1 MNKEEIEI
9 LIGSYLAKARDISYK
24 FSTGNLG
31 NENYIQQF
39 VDSINKLVNP
49 KPLIEHKIE
58 SFNYFLAIITKFC
71 TRYNNFTTWCCISI
85 VFIL

>member
-31 NENYIQQF
+31 NENYMQQLA
-39 VDSINKLVNP
+39 DAINKLVNH
-49 KPLIEHKIE
+49 KPLIEYKIE
-58 SFNYFLAIITKFC
+58 SFNYFLEELLKIKNRINELKDSD
-71 TRYNNFTTWCCISI
+71 IK
-85 VFIL
+85 

>member
-1 MNKEEIEI
+1 MNKEETEI

-39 VDSINKLVNP
+39 VDSINKLVNS
-49 KPLIEHKIE
+49 KPLIEHNIE
-58 SFNYFLAIITKFC
+58 NFNYFLEELLKIKNRINELKDSD
-71 TRYNNFTTWCCISI
+71 IK
-85 VFIL
+85 

>member
-1 MNKEEIEI
+1 MNKEETEI

-39 VDSINKLVNP
+39 VDGINKLVNH
-49 KPLIEHKIE
+49 KPLIECKIE
-58 SFNYFLAIITKFC
+58 NFNYFLEELLKIKNRINELKDSD
-71 TRYNNFTTWCCISI
+71 IK
-85 VFIL
+85 

>member
-1 MNKEEIEI
+1 MNKEETEI

-31 NENYIQQF
+31 NENYMQQF
-39 VDSINKLVNP
+39 ADAINKLVNH

-58 SFNYFLAIITKFC
+58 SFNYFLEELLKIKNRINELKD
-71 TRYNNFTTWCCISI
+71 S
-85 VFIL
+85 VVDE